1 MLLKAGY
8 FLRRTKDASNSIPW
22 KGVTHVPEPSPSQV
36 AAAALL
42 ALVLTFGG
50 SARAVDVPPAG
61 ACPPYP
67 VEPGREG
74 EGGEDVVPPAFRPGQ
89 VIDLDGAARLEQYLP
104 RAVWDRRQ
112 TFFFEG
118 MQLEIGPC
126 HRRYEAPSF
135 FRKATEAHAGEARLD
150 TDGNLISYAD
160 QGLPFPWNEIEDA
173 APEAGQKWA
182 WNYRYRYQAA
192 GFRGD
197 FRILHVMR
205 RGRNIER
212 YEGNV
217 FWLPLH
223 GLPDAL
229 MAGKANDNRFAAG
242 GRFVRPTE
250 ARGVAW
256 RQFRSVKADQNFGRS
271 DEIFVYVP
279 DTRRVRRSSPASVEG
294 LFMPSYVRGTSV
306 SSGVLTLPDTN
317 ITTPD
322 FSVGVTEHW
331 RRGFTGL
338 FLRPNAYHFHLAS
351 VRDVIAP
358 INARGLGYPVDP
370 DRSYGPS
377 GLSVANDR
385 WDIRRAVVLK
395 GRNRLAHQPIG
406 EVELWI
412 DALTQQPLYYI
423 SRRPKGLIK
432 EVGIFVGLFSAHD
445 PIAAKWEGNGDDFG
459 AITPVAQTFF
469 VAGEGGWLRDSY
481 ELRSDPPT
489 PREWKNFT
497 STVKI
502 QHRGR

>member
-1 MLLKAGY
+1 MTRISEPALSLWATASLVALILTLGGPAG
-8 FLRRTKDASNSIPW
+8 
-22 KGVTHVPEPSPSQV
+22 
-36 AAAALL
+36 
-42 ALVLTFGG
+42 
-50 SARAVDVPPAG
+50 AVDVPPAG
-61 ACPPYP
+61 ACPPDP

-74 EGGEDVVPPAFRPGQ
+74 EGEEDVVPPAFTPGE
-89 VIDLDGAARLEQYLP
+89 VIDLDGATRLERYLP
-104 RAVWDRRQ
+104 RAVWDRRR
-112 TFFFEG
+112 TFLFEG
-118 MQLEIGPC
+118 MRLEIGPC
-126 HRRYEAPSF
+126 HRRYDPPAF
-135 FRKATEAHAGEARLD
+135 FRQATAAHAGEARLD
-150 TDGNLISYAD
+150 DDGNLLSYAGL
-160 QGLPFPWNEIEDA
+160 GLPFPVNEIEDTA
-173 APEAGQKWA
+173 TDAGQKWA

-212 YEGNV
+212 YEGDI

-223 GLPDAL
+223 GLPDEIVVGRKN
-229 MAGKANDNRFAAG
+229 GKRFAAG
-242 GRFVRPTE
+242 GRFVSPSE

-256 RQFRSVKADQNFGRS
+256 RQFRSDEADQNFDRS
-271 DEIFVYVP
+271 DDVFVYVP
-279 DTRRVRRSSPASVEG
+279 DTRRVRRSAPSSVEG
-294 LFMPSYVRGTSV
+294 LFMPSYVRG
-306 SSGVLTLPDTN
+306 SSISGGVLTLPDTN

-322 FSVGVTEHW
+322 FSIGVTEHW

-338 FLRPNAYHFHLAS
+338 FLRPNAYRFHVAS

-358 INARGLGYPVDP
+358 INARTLGYPADA

-385 WDIRRAVVLK
+385 WDIRRALVLK
-395 GRNRLAHQPIG
+395 GQNRLAHQPIG

-412 DALTQQPLYYI
+412 DVLTQQPLYYI

-432 EVGIFVGLFSAHD
+432 EVGIFVGMFSAHD
-445 PIAAKWEGNGDDFG
+445 PLAAKWTGNGDDFG

-469 VAGEGGWLRDSY
+469 VAGEGGWLRESY
-481 ELRSDPPT
+481 ELRSDPPS
-489 PREWKNFT
+489 PAEWKNFT